1 MQVPAEEP
9 EVTPG
14 EFSHEKNPIDL
25 VQRDGGGQGEKIGEM
40 TGGEAIVP
48 PKNVK
53 QIRELIREKDGD
65 ELVSLMD
72 RLLTKWDKEAEE
84 NNKEEAEAKHGA
96 VHKPRLPR
104 FKKRSSIIS

>member
-1 MQVPAEEP
+1 
-9 EVTPG
+9 
-14 EFSHEKNPIDL
+14 
-25 VQRDGGGQGEKIGEM
+25 M

-53 QIRELIREKDGD
+53 QIRNLIKEKDGD

-72 RLLTKWDKEAEE
+72 ELLTKWDKEAEE
-84 NNKEEAEAKHGA
+84 NNKEEAKHGA

-104 FKKRSSIIS
+104 FKRRSSIIS

>member
-1 MQVPAEEP
+1 
-9 EVTPG
+9 
-14 EFSHEKNPIDL
+14 
-25 VQRDGGGQGEKIGEM
+25 M

-53 QIRELIREKDGD
+53 QIRNLIREKDGD

-84 NNKEEAEAKHGA
+84 NNNKEAKRGA
-96 VHKPRLPR
+96 VHASVHKPRLPKFNYGKR
-104 FKKRSSIIS
+104 RSSIFN